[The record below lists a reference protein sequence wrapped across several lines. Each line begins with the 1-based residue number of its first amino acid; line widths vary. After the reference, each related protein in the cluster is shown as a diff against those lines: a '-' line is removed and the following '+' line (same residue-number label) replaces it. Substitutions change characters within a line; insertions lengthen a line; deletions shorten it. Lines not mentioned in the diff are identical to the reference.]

1 MDPLTAVVL
10 AAGASSRLGR
20 PKQLVMWRGE
30 TLVHRAARLAL
41 EAGVDSVRVVTGS
54 HGEDVARA
62 VTDLGVQCVHNPR
75 THEGLA
81 SSIQR
86 GLEGLDTAVLLL
98 TCDQPLLT
106 AEHLRALVRH
116 WREHR
121 GPVVASTYEGIVG
134 VPALFAAALLPEL
147 RALEGDQ
154 GARAVLRRHS
164 AEALPLVDGG
174 LDVDTEEDVRRLS
187 LRDGPPG

>member
-1 MDPLTAVVL
+1 MDSVTAVVL

-20 PKQLVMWRGE
+20 PKQLVEWRGE

-41 EAGVDSVRVVTGS
+41 ESGVEAVRVVTGA

-62 VTDLGVQCVHNPR
+62 VADLAVQCVHNAR
-75 THEGLA
+75 AHKGMA

-106 AEHLRALVRH
+106 AEHLRALVHHGRA
-116 WREHR
+116 R
-121 GPVVASTYEGIVG
+121 GLPVVASSYEDIVG
-134 VPALFAAALLPEL
+134 VPALFSSALLPEL
-147 RALEGDQ
+147 RALQGDQ
-154 GARAVLRRHS
+154 GARAVLRRHPV
-164 AEALPLVDGG
+164 EALPLVEGG

-187 LRDGPPG
+187 LRDGPSE